1 MTNKILYSS
10 PDAAQIK
17 QVTGWVSADGRFY
30 GENEHL
36 ARWAGCTH
44 ILCKE
49 CGKHEHEKGWTCCH
63 ACRDR
68 HEIERYNA
76 KPFRAWEGEPV
87 YSHSHDR
94 YFFDGEELVEFALE
108 HDALPGEMRLSIC
121 EPDTLK
127 MVDFD
132 DIWTDRLP
140 EDMYLSD
147 MCPELAEAVA
157 KVNDAIQQTKPILSW
172 SPGKFRTTVTAAA
185 LIAAKNDTRS
195 KDGKD
200 AA

>member
-17 QVTGWVSADGRFY
+17 QATGWVSANGHFY
-30 GENEHL
+30 GDNEHL

-49 CGKHEHEKGWTCCH
+49 CGKYEHEKGWVCCD
-63 ACRDR
+63 ACRAR
-68 HEIERYNA
+68 HEIERYDA
-76 KPFRAWEGEPV
+76 MPFKEWEGEPLFS
-87 YSHSHDR
+87 YSHDR
-94 YFFDGEELVEFALE
+94 YFFDEQELIEFALE
-108 HDALPGEMRLSIC
+108 YDVLPGEMRLAIC

-127 MVDFD
+127 MVEFD
-132 DIWTDRLP
+132 DIWEDRLP

-147 MCPELAEAVA
+147 VSPELSEAVA
-157 KVNDAIQQTKPILSW
+157 KVNDVIQKTKPILSW

-185 LIAAKNDTRS
+185 LIAERRANCS